1 MSIRAQNQKTILIE
15 LHAFP
20 SIRYLA
26 AISAFDKVQIEA
38 FENYQKGSYR
48 NRYYIGSSQGAL
60 RLSIPLE
67 KGKHQSQPITQVQ
80 MLDGDSWR
88 KLHWRSIQSSYG
100 KSPFYDFYKD
110 ELFGRFEDGERSLFN
125 WNLENL
131 KFLLKCFKLSLS
143 MELSSTYQKDI
154 TDSHITDY
162 RNIIKPQNTP
172 SRTNL
177 PKSVFHYEQ
186 VFTKEVGMLYD
197 LSALD
202 LLFCLGPEAGNRFKM
217 DDRE

>member
-1 MSIRAQNQKTILIE
+1 MSNKTHDQKTILIE

-20 SIRYLA
+20 SIRYMA
-26 AISAFDKVQIEA
+26 TISAFDRVLIEA

-48 NRYYIGSSQGAL
+48 NRYYIGSSQGPL
-60 RLSIPLE
+60 RLSVPLT

-80 MLDGDSWR
+80 MLDGASWR

-110 ELFGRFEDGERSLFN
+110 ELFERFVAEEKSLFD

-131 KFLLKCFKLSLS
+131 KLLLKCFNLNLAI
-143 MELSSTYQKDI
+143 ELSSSYEKNI
-154 TDSHITDY
+154 TDSQITDY

-172 SRTNL
+172 NQTNL
-177 PKSVFHYEQ
+177 PETVFHYEQ

-197 LSALD
+197 LSTLD
-202 LLFCLGPEAGNRFKM
+202 LLFCLGPEAGRRFKM
-217 DDRE
+217 NKRE